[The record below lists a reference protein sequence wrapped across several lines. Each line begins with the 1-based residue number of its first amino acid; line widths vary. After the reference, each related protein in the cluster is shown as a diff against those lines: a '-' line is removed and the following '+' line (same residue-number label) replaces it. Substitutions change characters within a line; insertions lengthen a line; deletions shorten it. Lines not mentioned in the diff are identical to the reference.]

1 MTGTPAYDD
10 APDLVVRD
18 VTVVD
23 VEAGAHR
30 PARDVWVAGGRITR
44 IVPTAEGDPP
54 PASARVVDGAG
65 RYLIPGLFDCHVHIA
80 FNGFLGVESDF
91 RRTLKQM
98 LVHGVTQAVDFFT
111 AGGHFPGSAADRVR
125 DDVNEG
131 RFLGPWLLTSY
142 GCLNAPGGFCSCSV
156 GDAASVVVTM
166 DDVREQIDRIT
177 AARPDFVKIVYDDVF
192 GTLPNLSPDL
202 LAALIDEA
210 HRRGY
215 RAAVH
220 IATVDDASVAVDCG
234 ADIIGHGVIDPMPPE
249 LLARMADAGT
259 ILIPTLASYES
270 RSLPRWR
277 ISLPPAAPP
286 DSVAQ
291 YQRQHRS
298 IYEIKDQIDDYA
310 RAYDE
315 ACANLVPLLD
325 AGVTVVAGSDA
336 GTWYTFPG
344 DALHRELAI
353 YAEQGLAPARVLRMA
368 TIDAARAFHLA
379 DRFGT
384 VTEGKDANLVLLGAD
399 PLADIAAVR
408 AIDAVVLRGRL
419 LDLDALRADITAP
432 HETPPAEIDEEV
444 CSPHHLRTSVH

>member
-1 MTGTPAYDD
+1 MT
-10 APDLVVRD
+10 PDLVVRN

-23 VEAGAHR
+23 VEAGAPI
-30 PARDVWVAGGRITR
+30 PAQDVWVTDGRITR
-44 IVPTAEGDPP
+44 IVATPGADEPP
-54 PASARVVDGAG
+54 PASAQVLDGTG
-65 RYLIPGLFDCHVHIA
+65 RYLLPGLFDCHVHIA
-80 FNGFLGVESDF
+80 FNGFLSVESDF

-111 AGGHFPGSAADRVR
+111 AGGDFPGSAADRIR

-156 GDAASVVVTM
+156 GDAASIVVTM

-192 GTLPNLSPDL
+192 GTLPNLSPEI

-210 HRRGY
+210 HRRGF

-220 IATVDDASVAVDCG
+220 IATVNDASVAVDCG
-234 ADIIGHGVIDPMPPE
+234 ADIIGHGVIEPMPAE
-249 LLARMADAGT
+249 LLARMASAGT

-286 DSVAQ
+286 DSVAE
-291 YQRQHRS
+291 YQRQTRS

-310 RAYDE
+310 QAHRE
-315 ACANLVPLLD
+315 ACANL
-325 AGVTVVAGSDA
+325 ARSS
-336 GTWYTFPG
+336 TWASPWW
-344 DALHRELAI
+344 
-353 YAEQGLAPARVLRMA
+353 PARTPAPGHLPRRRVAPRAGDLRRA
-368 TIDAARAFHLA
+368 GHRTGPRAADGDH
-379 DRFGT
+379 
-384 VTEGKDANLVLLGAD
+384 
-399 PLADIAAVR
+399 
-408 AIDAVVLRGRL
+408 
-419 LDLDALRADITAP
+419 
-432 HETPPAEIDEEV
+432 
-444 CSPHHLRTSVH
+444 